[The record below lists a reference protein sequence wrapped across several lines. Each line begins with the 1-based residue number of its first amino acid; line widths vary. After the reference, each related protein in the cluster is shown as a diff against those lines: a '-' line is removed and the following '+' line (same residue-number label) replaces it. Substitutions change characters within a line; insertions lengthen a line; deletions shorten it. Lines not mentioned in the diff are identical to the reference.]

1 MHAQCLI
8 PVVSRQVHD
17 FAVSVA
23 LVRSR
28 RHEKTQGVNEVGSEE
43 GREHSG
49 EWGVENLRMT

>member
-43 GREHSG
+43 GRA
-49 EWGVENLRMT
+49 